1 MSLIFI
7 SYRRKDSSGHAGRIH
22 DHLRSAL
29 KVDERDVYL
38 DVESMAPGSNWLQEV
53 QENLSRCAVL
63 LVLIG
68 ERWQPE
74 RLSDPNDYVRSELLA
89 SEQLG
94 IALIPVLVD
103 GAELPAESQLPAELR
118 FLRSRQS
125 HRLDSESNRAYLH
138 DLEALVDAVRH
149 AIAPAGL
156 ERLLSRR
163 TLLEIVRS
171 DGSSVDG
178 GAGYLIFGNGVLM
191 GGVTKGGSA
200 SLVTL
205 PGRLVM
211 HVEFSTHWRT
221 PKAGGVNRGRS
232 PQWHGILE
240 SGKYRFEC
248 GVDASWL
255 NWLPFL
261 DVDLYLK
268 LVRHEPWPR
277 NVHQLD
283 PRDRELVS
291 QAELP
296 DP

>member
-7 SYRRKDSSGHAGRIH
+7 SYRRQDSSGHAGRIH
-22 DHLRSAL
+22 DHLRSDL
-29 KVDERDVYL
+29 KVDEGDIYL
-38 DVESMAPGSNWLQEV
+38 DVESMTPGSNWLREI
-53 QENLSRCAVL
+53 EDNLSRCAVL

-74 RLSDPNDYVRSELLA
+74 RLQDPNDYVRAELLA
-89 SEQLG
+89 AEQRG
-94 IALIPVLVD
+94 IALIPVLLD
-103 GAELPAESQLPAELR
+103 GAELPAESRLPAELR

-125 HRLDSESNRAYLH
+125 HRLDGESNRAYLH
-138 DLEALVDAVRH
+138 DLAALVDVVRH

-156 ERLLSRR
+156 ERLLSKR
-163 TLLEIVRS
+163 TLVEIVRDDRTS
-171 DGSSVDG
+171 ADD

-191 GGVTKGGSA
+191 GGVAKGGSTRF
-200 SLVTL
+200 VTP
-205 PGRLVM
+205 PGRFVM
-211 HVEFSTHWRT
+211 HVEFATHWRT
-221 PKAGGVNRGRS
+221 PKAGGVLRGRS

-240 SGKYRFEC
+240 PGKYRFEC
-248 GVDASWL
+248 GVDAGWL

-261 DVDLYLK
+261 DTDLYLK

-283 PRDRELVS
+283 PSDRELVS

-296 DP
+296 AP